1 MPAIASTPPMQD
13 KVPTPPDRFH
23 LEDIEIG
30 RTIPFGRI
38 SVSKEDIITFARAY
52 DPQPLHLDE
61 AAAKA
66 SIVGG
71 LCASGFHS
79 CAIMMRMLADDLL
92 NDNWTSLGSPGVD
105 ECKWMKPLFPDQ
117 VLTGR
122 VTCFGRRALA
132 KRPGVGIAKVK
143 FEMLDQVG
151 DVIMSWDSN
160 QLLKVRHP
168 ERAAELE
175 SGEMGPPPPKLE
187 SVWEGPEAPPPDP
200 TRNFYE
206 DRQVGEIYEL
216 GSHTFTK
223 HEIIGFARQF
233 DPQPFHL
240 DEAAGKASL
249 FGGLCASGW
258 HTAAIWIRHFVA
270 YRQVIEQQIRDSGNV
285 VAQYG
290 PSPGFR
296 NLRWLK
302 PIYPGDTITIRGRT
316 AAKID
321 LKSRPDRGLLH
332 TDSQARNQH
341 GDIVFNIRGQI
352 LAERRAPYKP

>member
-1 MPAIASTPPMQD
+1 MQD
-13 KVPTPPDRFH
+13 KVRTPADGVH

-30 RTIPFGRI
+30 RVIPFGRI
-38 SVSKEDIITFARAY
+38 SVSKEEIITFARAY
-52 DPQPLHLDE
+52 DPQLMHIDEE
-61 AAAKA
+61 AAKKT
-66 SIVGG
+66 IVGG

-92 NDNWTSLGSPGVD
+92 NNNWTSLGSPGID

-122 VTCFGRRALA
+122 VTCTGKRAFA
-132 KRPGVGIAKVK
+132 KRPEVGLAKVK
-143 FEMLDQVG
+143 FEMLDQAG

-175 SGEMGPPPPKLE
+175 SGEMGSPPPKLE
-187 SVWEGPEAPPPDP
+187 SIWDMPEGSPPDP
-200 TRNFYE
+200 TRNFFE
-206 DRQVGEIYEL
+206 DRNVGEVYEL

-223 HEIIGFARQF
+223 DEIINFARQF

-240 DEAAGKASL
+240 SEEGGKASL

-270 YRQVIEQQIRDSGNV
+270 YRQRIEQQIRDSGNV
-285 VAQYG
+285 VARYG

-321 LKSRPDRGLLH
+321 LKSRPDRGLLQ

-352 LAERRAPYKP
+352 LAERREPYKP

>member
-1 MPAIASTPPMQD
+1 MQD
-13 KVPTPPDRFH
+13 KVSTPPDGVH
-23 LEDIEIG
+23 LEDIEVG
-30 RTIPFGRI
+30 RTVEFGRI
-38 SVSKEDIITFARAY
+38 SVSKQDIITFARAY
-52 DPQPLHLDE
+52 DPQPMHLDE

-79 CAIMMRMLADDLL
+79 CAIMMRMIADGLL
-92 NDNWTSLGSPGVD
+92 KDGWTSLGSPGID
-105 ECKWMKPLFPDQ
+105 ECKWLKPLFPDQ

-122 VTCFGRRALA
+122 VICTEKRALSS
-132 KRPGVGIAKVK
+132 RPEVGLLKVK
-143 FEMLDQVG
+143 FEMLNEAG
-151 DVIMSWDSN
+151 DVIMTWDSN

-168 ERAAELE
+168 LRVAPSSDAK
-175 SGEMGPPPPKLE
+175 SAPPPKLE
-187 SVWEGPEAPPPDP
+187 SVWDGPQGAAPDP

-206 DRQVGEIYEL
+206 DREVGEIYDL

-223 HEIIGFARQF
+223 DEIITFARQF

-270 YRQVIEQQIRDSGNV
+270 YRQKIEQQIRDSGNV
-285 VAQYG
+285 VARYG

-302 PIYPGDTITIRGRT
+302 PIYPGDTITLRGRT

-321 LKSRPDRGLLH
+321 LK
-332 TDSQARNQH
+332 
-341 GDIVFNIRGQI
+341 
-352 LAERRAPYKP
+352 

>member
-1 MPAIASTPPMQD
+1 MQD
-13 KVPTPPDRFH
+13 KVSTPPDGIH
-23 LEDIEIG
+23 LEDIEVG
-30 RTIPFGRI
+30 KVVQFGRI
-38 SVSKEDIITFARAY
+38 SVSKQDIITFARAY
-52 DPQPLHLDE
+52 DPQPMHLDE

-79 CAIMMRMLADDLL
+79 CAIMMRMIADGLL
-92 NDNWTSLGSPGVD
+92 KDGWTSLGSPGID
-105 ECKWMKPLFPDQ
+105 ECKWLKPLFPDQ

-122 VTCFGRRALA
+122 VICTEKRALA
-132 KRPGVGIAKVK
+132 SRPEVGILKVK
-143 FEMLDQVG
+143 FEMLNEAG
-151 DVIMSWDSN
+151 DVIMTWDSN

-168 ERAAELE
+168 ERLAPSRETRSA
-175 SGEMGPPPPKLE
+175 PPPKLE
-187 SVWEGPEAPPPDP
+187 SVWDGPQGPAPDP

-206 DRQVGEIYEL
+206 DREVGEIYEL

-223 HEIIGFARQF
+223 DEIIAFAQQF

-240 DEAAGKASL
+240 DEAAGRASL

-270 YRQVIEQQIRDSGNV
+270 YRQKIEQQIRDGGNV
-285 VAQYG
+285 VARYG

-296 NLRWLK
+296 NLRWVK

-321 LKSRPDRGLLH
+321 LKSRPDRGLLQ
-332 TDSQARNQH
+332 TDSQARNQN
-341 GDIVFNIRGQI
+341 GEIVFNIRGQI
-352 LAERRAPYKP
+352 LAERREPFKP